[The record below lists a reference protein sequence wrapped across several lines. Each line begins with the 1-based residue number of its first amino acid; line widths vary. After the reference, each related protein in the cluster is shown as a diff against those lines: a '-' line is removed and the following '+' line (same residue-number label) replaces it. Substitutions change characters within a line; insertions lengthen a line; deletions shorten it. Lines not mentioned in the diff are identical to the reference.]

1 MGLKQVFNDIDRV
14 RHIVGVLL
22 KYELG
27 FFVDKLGLKEHL
39 TFGERFNRKAF
50 QQKTS
55 LNPEKLRKML
65 EELSGAF
72 VKLGQLL
79 SLRPDLVPKEYCE
92 EFSKLQDAMAGFD
105 FHFVQETI
113 EGEYGK
119 KLNDVFM
126 KFESKPVAAASI
138 GQVHKAW
145 LKNGK
150 KVAVKVKRPYID
162 KVFSADIDILKRI
175 AKILQHHYPELKDYD
190 VNGILNEFER
200 YTQNELDYLV
210 EARNIELFYKSF
222 LGNKKVKIPK
232 VEHELTTKDVLV
244 MEFIDGKK
252 LSEAKSSEYNKKT
265 LVKDFMDGM
274 MEQVLEHNIF
284 HADPHPGNLLLI
296 DDGRIAF
303 LDFGIVGRINK
314 QLQDKVANV
323 FVALAYGDKDKL
335 ANAFVEIGFVDSG
348 VDVEKLKEDLSLEL
362 GRFYDV
368 SFQAI
373 EMKEFVFH
381 VLNLARKYKMRFPA
395 NFVLLMKA
403 MATAEG
409 VCKKIDPEYKYVE
422 AWKLRARRLEGKRK
436 SFSYTYN
443 RLKDNAYVFKRFFDD
458 LPSNM
463 RKVMMG
469 REHLKVEIDE
479 RDIGKFTYKIDNAL
493 TRVALGVI
501 IAGLVVSAAFIAA
514 FDKNP
519 QGIPLMSIIYLG
531 IAILLGIVLVNS
543 IQREKGG
550 V

>member
-1 MGLKQVFNDIDRV
+1 
-14 RHIVGVLL
+14 
-22 KYELG
+22 
-27 FFVDKLGLKEHL
+27 
-39 TFGERFNRKAF
+39 
-50 QQKTS
+50 
-55 LNPEKLRKML
+55 
-65 EELSGAF
+65 
-72 VKLGQLL
+72 
-79 SLRPDLVPKEYCE
+79 
-92 EFSKLQDAMAGFD
+92 
-105 FHFVQETI
+105 
-113 EGEYGK
+113 
-119 KLNDVFM
+119 M

-150 KVAVKVKRPYID
+150 KVAVKVKRPHID

-175 AKILQHHYPELKDYD
+175 GRIMVNHYPELRDYD
-190 VNGILNEFER
+190 IEGILKEFER

-373 EMKEFVFH
+373 EM
-381 VLNLARKYKMRFPA
+381 
-395 NFVLLMKA
+395 
-403 MATAEG
+403 
-409 VCKKIDPEYKYVE
+409 
-422 AWKLRARRLEGKRK
+422 
-436 SFSYTYN
+436 
-443 RLKDNAYVFKRFFDD
+443 
-458 LPSNM
+458 
-463 RKVMMG
+463 
-469 REHLKVEIDE
+469 
-479 RDIGKFTYKIDNAL
+479 
-493 TRVALGVI
+493 
-501 IAGLVVSAAFIAA
+501 
-514 FDKNP
+514 
-519 QGIPLMSIIYLG
+519 
-531 IAILLGIVLVNS
+531 
-543 IQREKGG
+543 
-550 V
+550 

>member
-1 MGLKQVFNDIDRV
+1 MGFKQVFNDIDRV
-14 RHIVGVLL
+14 RHIVAVLL

-27 FFVDKLGLKEHL
+27 FFVDKLGLKSHL

-50 QQKTS
+50 QQKAS

-65 EELSGAF
+65 EELGGAF

-79 SLRPDLVPKEYCE
+79 SLRPDLIAREYSE
-92 EFSKLQDAMAGFD
+92 EFSKLQDSMDGFD
-105 FHFVQETI
+105 FSFVKETI
-113 EGEYGK
+113 EREYGK

-150 KVAVKVKRPYID
+150 KVAVKVKRPHID
-162 KVFSADIDILKRI
+162 KVFNSDIDILKRI
-175 AKILQHHYPELKDYD
+175 AKILQHHYPELQQYD
-190 VNGILNEFER
+190 VNGILKEFER
-200 YTQNELDYLV
+200 YTKDELDYLV
-210 EARNIELFYKSF
+210 EARHIELFYKSF

-244 MEFIDGKK
+244 MEYIDGRK
-252 LSEAKSSEYNKKT
+252 LSESKDYDKKKF
-265 LVKDFMDGM
+265 VKDFMDCLI
-274 MEQVLEHNIF
+274 EQILEHNIF
-284 HADPHPGNLLLI
+284 HADPHPGNLLLM

-303 LDFGIVGRINK
+303 LDFGIIGKISRD
-314 QLQDKVANV
+314 LQDKVANV
-323 FVALAYGDKDKL
+323 FIALAYGDRDKL
-335 ANAFVEIGFVDSG
+335 ANAFVEIGFVDKN
-348 VDVEKLKEDLSLEL
+348 VDVERLKEDLSV
-362 GRFYDV
+362 GFGTFYDV
-368 SFQAI
+368 SIGEIQLKDFLY
-373 EMKEFVFH
+373 H
-381 VLNLARKYKMRFPA
+381 VLDVARKYKMQFPA

-403 MATAEG
+403 MATSEG
-409 VCKKIDPEYKYVE
+409 VCKKINPGFKYIG

-436 SFSYTYN
+436 SFSYTFGN
-443 RLKDNAYVFKRFFDD
+443 LKDNAYVFKRFFDD
-458 LPSNM
+458 LPGNM
-463 RKVMMG
+463 RKIMMG

-479 RDIGKFTYKIDNAL
+479 KDIGKFTYKIDNAL

-501 IAGLVVSAAFIAA
+501 IAGLVISAAFIAA

-519 QGIPLMSIIYLG
+519 EGVPLMSMIYLG
-531 IAILLGIVLVNS
+531 IAILLGIILVNS